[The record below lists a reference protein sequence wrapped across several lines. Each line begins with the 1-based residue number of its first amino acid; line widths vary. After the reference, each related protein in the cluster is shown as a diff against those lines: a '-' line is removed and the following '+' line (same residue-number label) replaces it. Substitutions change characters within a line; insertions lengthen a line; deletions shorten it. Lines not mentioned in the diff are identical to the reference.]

1 MRRDDVI
8 CDSVFNYIDLK
19 KRIRADHPPRVI
31 RTIANALLKS
41 LSGEFQKLD
50 SP

>member
-1 MRRDDVI
+1 MRSDDVI
-8 CDSVFNYIDLK
+8 CGSVFSHIDLE

-31 RTIANALLKS
+31 RTIANASLKS
-41 LSGEFQKLD
+41 LSGEFQKLY